1 MKEINYQFLKNTIKP
16 RPYNAHKGSMG
27 SLLSICGSY
36 GMAGA
41 EILSA
46 KSALRTGVGLLRL
59 LILKSVYPIVAQ
71 VVPEAVFLPVDNSDK
86 PSFGMK
92 NIDTINENVEKSK
105 ALLIGC
111 GLSHNEDTESLV
123 QYLVKNCKIPM
134 VLDADGLN
142 CIANHIHLLK
152 EKSCDIIITPHP
164 GEMSR
169 LTGLTVKEISA
180 NPQKVAEDFSR
191 EYGVVTVLKGADTV
205 ISNGEETYIS
215 YAGNPGMATGGSGDV
230 LAGIISS
237 LLAQGYSPINSA
249 CCGVF
254 IHGSAGDETKKVLG
268 EASMLPS
275 DIVENIYKV
284 FKNIE

>member
-92 NIDTINENVEKSK
+92 NIDTINENVEK
-105 ALLIGC
+105 L
-111 GLSHNEDTESLV
+111 
-123 QYLVKNCKIPM
+123 
-134 VLDADGLN
+134 
-142 CIANHIHLLK
+142 
-152 EKSCDIIITPHP
+152 
-164 GEMSR
+164 
-169 LTGLTVKEISA
+169 
-180 NPQKVAEDFSR
+180 
-191 EYGVVTVLKGADTV
+191 
-205 ISNGEETYIS
+205 
-215 YAGNPGMATGGSGDV
+215 
-230 LAGIISS
+230 
-237 LLAQGYSPINSA
+237 
-249 CCGVF
+249 
-254 IHGSAGDETKKVLG
+254 
-268 EASMLPS
+268 
-275 DIVENIYKV
+275 
-284 FKNIE
+284 